1 MPFGNYQTGAQCPF
15 FRFADSKRHRITC
28 EGLVDDSCLAL
39 IYQDRQDYRIQVST
53 YCCRHYEK
61 CEVYRMLASKYEEES
76 I

>member
-1 MPFGNYQTGAQCPF
+1 M
-15 FRFADSKRHRITC
+15 
-28 EGLVDDSCLAL
+28 DDSCLAL
-39 IYQDRQDYRIQVST
+39 IYQERQDYRIQVST